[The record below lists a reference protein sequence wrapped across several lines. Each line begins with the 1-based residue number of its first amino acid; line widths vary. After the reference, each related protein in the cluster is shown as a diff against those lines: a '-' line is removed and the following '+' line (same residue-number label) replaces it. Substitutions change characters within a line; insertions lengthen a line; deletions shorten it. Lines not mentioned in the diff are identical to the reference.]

1 MRQNIIAAT
10 LVAAT
15 MAVAATS
22 CGIYKKYQTPS
33 NTPLTAQYVEARQQ
47 AVDSTALGN
56 LLWEE
61 VFTDP
66 VLADLIDRALAAN
79 TTLANA
85 RLNIDIAQAQLRG
98 AKLAYLPSVTLAP
111 NGSGNHVGGVP
122 SESTISWTYQIPAVV
137 SWEVDLFGKL
147 LNNKRSAA
155 VAVEQSEAYAQA
167 VRSQIIATVANTYYS
182 MAAVEAQLKVARNT
196 AKLWGESVQVMKDLK
211 DAGKSGMTEAGVVQ
225 ASANLQSV
233 LAQITSLEDT
243 RKVLD
248 NSMSLLLETMPTHWE
263 VSPDATLEIPAPII
277 QGVPMSY
284 LAMRPD
290 VTAAERSLAIAY
302 YTTASARAAFYPSL
316 SISFT
321 GGFTNQLGT
330 MIKNPGEWFYNL
342 AGSLTAPLFARGQNI
357 ARLQAAKAQQ
367 TQAMNNFEHTL
378 LSAASEVS
386 NAMSAYTT
394 AGRQAAIYDAQTADL
409 EKAVEYTNDLMIY
422 ANGTYL
428 EVLTAQQSLL
438 SAQLNRISSSLARSQ
453 AIISLYQ
460 SIGGGR

>member
-1 MRQNIIAAT
+1 
-10 LVAAT
+10 

-22 CGIYKKYQTPS
+22 CGIYKKYQTPD
-33 NTPLTAQYVEARQQ
+33 NTPLTAEYVQARQNT
-47 AVDSTALGN
+47 VDSTALGN

-66 VLADLIDRALAAN
+66 ILADLIDRALASN

-111 NGSGNHVGGVP
+111 TGSGSSVAA
-122 SESTISWTYQIPAVV
+122 SELAWGYQIPAVV

-147 LNNKRSAA
+147 LNNKRGAA

-167 VRSQIIATVANTYYS
+167 VRSQIIATVANTYYT
-182 MAAVEAQLKVARNT
+182 MAAVEAQLKVVRNT
-196 AKLWGESVQVMKDLK
+196 AKLWGESVQVMRDLK
-211 DAGKSGMTEAGVVQ
+211 DAGKAGMTEAGVVQ
-225 ASANLQSV
+225 ANANLQSV
-233 LAQITSLEDT
+233 LAQIASLEDT
-243 RKVLD
+243 RRQLD
-248 NSMSLLLETMPTHWE
+248 NAMSLLVETTPTHWE
-263 VSPDATLEIPAPII
+263 VSADATLDIPAPIM

-290 VTAAERSLAIAY
+290 VTASERALAAAY
-302 YTTASARAAFYPSL
+302 YTTAGARAAFYPSL

-321 GGFTNQLGT
+321 GGFTNQIGT
-330 MIKNPGEWFYNL
+330 MITNPGEWLYNL
-342 AGSLTAPLFARGQNI
+342 AGTLTAPLFARGQNI

-367 TQAMNNFEHTL
+367 AQALNSFEHTL

-386 NAMSAYTT
+386 NAMSAYST
-394 AGRQAAIYDAQTADL
+394 AGKRAEIYDAQSVDL

-438 SAQLNRISSSLARSQ
+438 SAQLNRVSARLARNQ
-453 AIISLYQ
+453 AIINLYQ
-460 SIGGGR
+460 SLGGGR